1 MKTNKFILILVFV
14 FLPTLIK
21 AQDTVELNLSLKEK
35 KLPFGLV
42 KLVPEQKPKIS
53 LVLSGGGSRAISHIG
68 VLQAIE
74 EFNIPIDYIVGT
86 SMGSVVGGLYSV
98 GYSLSELDVM
108 FKSLNWEELFFLTGA
123 DRANLFVD
131 QKITEDK
138 SLFTI
143 RLNGFEPVIPQSINT
158 GNKISNFL
166 TSITLSAP
174 INKFDSFENLLYN
187 FKAVATELVT
197 GDRIV
202 LSKGSLSETMRA
214 SSSVSFLLP
223 PIKMDSLILVDGG
236 LVDNLPIKSAEELN
250 PDFIIA
256 SDASSKLKSKEE
268 LIYPWDIADQIVSIP
283 SRKVWEENKT
293 KADVLI
299 TQDLYQRKNNNFN
312 NLEEVVKSGYRN
324 SKPLLIDVNEKIK
337 NKFIK
342 KLQKEGD
349 KFLKIGFNK
358 KIISEVGLPK
368 YLFTQDSILKSEF
381 MYLLYS
387 LYEKGDF
394 EKINASV
401 DEKSNII
408 YSLKYAFNP
417 QIKYVSLNGVSL
429 IPLDSAYTHF
439 TQLLEKP
446 YNVDRVLNSLLSLV
460 KYYRSKNYIL
470 ATIENVKF
478 KNKEGELYI
487 NVNEGKV
494 SDILVEGNDNTITPI
509 ITREFS
515 SIEDEYLLKDNF
527 DESLENLAATDL
539 FDNIVV
545 QIEDSSR
552 NENYLKLSLD
562 EKIPNVLRFGLRI
575 DNENFTQ
582 FAIDLRN
589 ENLFGSGSELGV
601 SIAGGSRNMSY
612 ILEHKTNRIFDT
624 YLTYKAQAF
633 YKFNDVN
640 IYADDN
646 SENEKRFSRSRISEY
661 RQRFYGG
668 FIGLGAHLKKL
679 GTLTAEAKYEVN
691 EVGNLYSFPKSSEY
705 KVDISS
711 LKFRLQIDSQNKYP
725 YPTKGIYV
733 NTFYETAQKILGGDI
748 SFAKFSFDY
757 SGYFT
762 FAKKHTLKP
771 RFIFGFADE
780 TLPLSQQ
787 FNFGGQSTFLG
798 YRDFEYRGRQILVGS
813 LEYRYLLPI
822 NFYFDT
828 YIKFRYDL
836 GSSWI
841 NQEQIHFDDLK
852 HGLGL
857 TVSFDTPIGPAD
869 FSVGRSL
876 YLKDTSPE
884 RILSRGPLM
893 FYFTI
898 GYYY

>member
-166 TSITLSAP
+166 TSIMLSAP

-299 TQDLYQRKNNNFN
+299 TQNLFQRKNNNFN

-368 YLFTQDSILKSEF
+368 Y
-381 MYLLYS
+381 
-387 LYEKGDF
+387 
-394 EKINASV
+394 
-401 DEKSNII
+401 
-408 YSLKYAFNP
+408 
-417 QIKYVSLNGVSL
+417 
-429 IPLDSAYTHF
+429 
-439 TQLLEKP
+439 
-446 YNVDRVLNSLLSLV
+446 
-460 KYYRSKNYIL
+460 
-470 ATIENVKF
+470 
-478 KNKEGELYI
+478 
-487 NVNEGKV
+487 
-494 SDILVEGNDNTITPI
+494 
-509 ITREFS
+509 
-515 SIEDEYLLKDNF
+515 
-527 DESLENLAATDL
+527 
-539 FDNIVV
+539 
-545 QIEDSSR
+545 
-552 NENYLKLSLD
+552 
-562 EKIPNVLRFGLRI
+562 
-575 DNENFTQ
+575 
-582 FAIDLRN
+582 
-589 ENLFGSGSELGV
+589 
-601 SIAGGSRNMSY
+601 
-612 ILEHKTNRIFDT
+612 
-624 YLTYKAQAF
+624 
-633 YKFNDVN
+633 
-640 IYADDN
+640 
-646 SENEKRFSRSRISEY
+646 
-661 RQRFYGG
+661 
-668 FIGLGAHLKKL
+668 
-679 GTLTAEAKYEVN
+679 
-691 EVGNLYSFPKSSEY
+691 
-705 KVDISS
+705 
-711 LKFRLQIDSQNKYP
+711 
-725 YPTKGIYV
+725 
-733 NTFYETAQKILGGDI
+733 
-748 SFAKFSFDY
+748 
-757 SGYFT
+757 
-762 FAKKHTLKP
+762 
-771 RFIFGFADE
+771 
-780 TLPLSQQ
+780 
-787 FNFGGQSTFLG
+787 
-798 YRDFEYRGRQILVGS
+798 
-813 LEYRYLLPI
+813 
-822 NFYFDT
+822 
-828 YIKFRYDL
+828 
-836 GSSWI
+836 
-841 NQEQIHFDDLK
+841 
-852 HGLGL
+852 
-857 TVSFDTPIGPAD
+857 
-869 FSVGRSL
+869 
-876 YLKDTSPE
+876 
-884 RILSRGPLM
+884 
-893 FYFTI
+893 
-898 GYYY
+898 